1 MEVPTG
7 RCAKTPRGELSSLS
21 GYSGTPTM
29 PTRLDC
35 IQGVTT
41 HLAPSQQTVLR
52 LDSVRT

>member
-35 IQGVTT
+35 IQGVTS
-41 HLAPSQQTVLR
+41 HLAPSQQAAL
-52 LDSVRT
+52 